1 MTFTFVFILNT
12 ESEFLMVSVCCNLA
26 VDDGEWLDTRLM
38 TVSRC
43 EKRFS
48 FEKKSRKVERQPCLL
63 PYAGDIMFLLD
74 YKPET
79 IVGSLKRQ

>member
-12 ESEFLMVSVCCNLA
+12 ESEFLMVSACCSLA

-48 FEKKSRKVERQPCLL
+48 FEKKSRKVEKLKGNL
-63 PYAGDIMFLLD
+63 AFFLM
-74 YKPET
+74 PA
-79 IVGSLKRQ
+79 ISCFC